1 MKLSFRFGGGDE
13 GKRIYLHE
21 FFFVFVP
28 HIQKS
33 FSFICFSGLIIFLI
47 SLSSQTISLNMS
59 QKKTLEI
66 SSSSSSSRI
75 KKTKNRNFRNQNHH
89 FLSLSLV
96 IVNGSF
102 FQFFRY
108 FFFFS
113 DGIKFIIRK
122 KMQKNRFG
130 RRIDSRINNKL
141 MAKKKEKVPSAIVV
155 VMEFLPLFFW
165 PKKTKNFF

>member
-1 MKLSFRFGGGDE
+1 M
-13 GKRIYLHE
+13 
-21 FFFVFVP
+21 
-28 HIQKS
+28 
-33 FSFICFSGLIIFLI
+33 
-47 SLSSQTISLNMS
+47 
-59 QKKTLEI
+59 EI
-66 SSSSSSSRI
+66 SSSSSSRI

-141 MAKKKEKVPSAIVV
+141 MAKKKRKSSIGHCCCHGIFAPFFLAKKNENFFLITF
-155 VMEFLPLFFW
+155 FLPEILDSYSSTMKHQPFS
-165 PKKTKNFF
+165 